1 LKKKKKNKKN
11 DKELSE
17 HDKKKMR
24 LWEAVFQDEFRE
36 AFYEYNN
43 CLSRLE
49 LDGRKQKGSK
59 DDRFLELVTKKHND
73 PEWLPQSQPVYGY
86 HSRLNVSHVLPLH
99 ATYEVKDVR
108 KLYTSMKGI
117 FNKMLSNYKRSG
129 NGSLNLQDSH
139 HHSESSKSKSTKEEV
154 FVDDNDK
161 ATFLMGKVH
170 HGYFWALAE
179 ENQLSSTVSQNC
191 QKIGI
196 SSSGSESISTTS
208 SSSYSKKKE
217 RKMNIEDKTYLMINQ
232 VVGLREE
239 MATINA
245 DRALHLLKV
254 ELRETKQQLN
264 DQ

>member
-1 LKKKKKNKKN
+1 
-11 DKELSE
+11 
-17 HDKKKMR
+17 
-24 LWEAVFQDEFRE
+24 
-36 AFYEYNN
+36 
-43 CLSRLE
+43 
-49 LDGRKQKGSK
+49 
-59 DDRFLELVTKKHND
+59 VTNKHND

-99 ATYEVKDVR
+99 ATYEVKEVQ

-139 HHSESSKSKSTKEEV
+139 NHSESSKSKSNKEEV

-161 ATFLMGKVH
+161 ATFLLGKVH
-170 HGYFWALAE
+170 HGYFWALTE
-179 ENQLSSTVSQNC
+179 ENQLLSTVSQNC

-208 SSSYSKKKE
+208 SSSYSKRKE
-217 RKMNIEDKTYLMINQ
+217 RKMNIEDKTDLMINQ
-232 VVGLREE
+232 VVGLCEE
-239 MATINA
+239 MATINT
-245 DRALHLLKV
+245 DRALHLLKI
-254 ELRETKQQLN
+254 ELCESKQQLN